1 MQEKPYYLGLDM
13 GTNSVGW
20 AVTDQHY
27 NLLKAKGKDLWGIR
41 EFIEADTSVERRTHR
56 ISRRRRQR
64 EQARIGLLNDY
75 FHDAIIAIDPSFFQR
90 LENSKYHLEDK
101 DQNVR
106 YKYNIFNDPDY
117 TDADYYTQYPTIYH
131 LRKELLE
138 NPKPHDVRLV
148 YLALLN
154 MFKHRGHFLN
164 SGISDGNNERSL
176 KDAYINFA
184 ISVSE
189 LTEDYFNQD
198 VDYSTIEGILSSRD
212 LNRTKKAEELSTV
225 LGIDFKNK
233 KYKEYLR
240 AICGLKIN
248 AYTLFSDQLPDD
260 TTKIDL
266 CVSDASNGI
275 IPNQVH
281 SKEMARILT
290 NAENYLPFLKE
301 TDENNLSISNRIL
314 QLYKFQIPYYIGPVT
329 EKSQRD
335 GGNGWVIR
343 KDNGRVFPWNIEE
356 KIDVK
361 ATSEAFISRM
371 VRRCTYMNGKQVL
384 PKASLEYESF
394 RVLNEINNLRIDGER
409 IPVTLKQDIYTDLF
423 QKGKK
428 VTKKQLCNYLAT
440 RGLIESSEQVTGID
454 IAINN
459 SLSTYGKFKAIFGE
473 DIKLDHIQHMIE
485 DIVFWCTVYG
495 DSKQFLKE
503 QIEDKYK
510 GKLSP
515 EQMKRILGFKFKDWG
530 NLSKEFF
537 ELKGADKSTGEA
549 VSIIRALWENNL
561 NLMELINSPEFDFKE
576 QLADYEANS
585 LKTLSDF
592 EPEDLNDYYFSAPV
606 RRMIW
611 QTTLIIKE
619 LVHVL
624 GKEPARIFIEM
635 TREKD
640 ASRGRTLSRKKKFED
655 LYKNVK
661 DENTDW
667 AKVIEHAD
675 ESGTIRSKKMYLYLT
690 QKGRCMYTGNH
701 IELSDLFNDNL
712 YDIDHIYPRHFV
724 KDDNI
729 DNNLVLVTKEKN
741 AHKSDNYPLEAEIF
755 NKQRNMWTQLR
766 KEGFISEEKYNRLM
780 GRNAFTDE
788 QKAGFIARQLVET
801 SQGTKGVAEL
811 FHQLLPNSKI
821 VYAKAGN
828 VSDFRRNREFP
839 KSRLV
844 NDFHHAHDAY
854 LNIVVGNVYYV
865 KFTQNPINYIKNSY
879 NKDMNKNNYN
889 LSRMFD
895 WDVKRGDEV
904 AWIAQKQDGAAGTI
918 STVKKMLSKNTP
930 LMTRLSY
937 EGKGALANET
947 LYSAEKAK
955 GEGYIPFKSSD
966 TKIQDVT
973 KYGGF
978 TSVTG
983 AYFFLVEHDEKKK
996 RIRTIESVPLYLADK
1011 IDKDSSELERYC
1023 DKLGLVN
1030 YDVRVRKIKIGSL
1043 IKYNGYFC
1051 YITGKTGYRLIV
1063 RNATNLCLASNWRKY
1078 IKKIEKYKETTIIDN
1093 VITAEENIKLYN
1105 ELLNKFTVGI
1115 FGRRPNPIGEKM
1127 DSARDKF
1134 ASLSIENQCLALYQ
1148 ILQLTA
1154 ILGNESD
1161 LQLIGASTHAGKM
1174 LISKKIGT
1182 DEIYLINQSPTG
1194 LFETKIDLQTI

>member
-266 CVSDASNGI
+266 CVSDAS
-275 IPNQVH
+275 
-281 SKEMARILT
+281 
-290 NAENYLPFLKE
+290 F
-301 TDENNLSISNRIL
+301 D
-314 QLYKFQIPYYIGPVT
+314 
-329 EKSQRD
+329 EKS
-335 GGNGWVIR
+335 
-343 KDNGRVFPWNIEE
+343 EE
-356 KIDVK
+356 LV
-361 ATSEAFISRM
+361 
-371 VRRCTYMNGKQVL
+371 
-384 PKASLEYESF
+384 SL
-394 RVLNEINNLRIDGER
+394 IGE
-409 IPVTLKQDIYTDLF
+409 DLF
-423 QKGKK
+423 QIILNIKEIYDIGS
-428 VTKKQLCNYLAT
+428 LA
-440 RGLIESSEQVTGID
+440 GI
-454 IAINN
+454 
-459 SLSTYGKFKAIFGE
+459 
-473 DIKLDHIQHMIE
+473 
-485 DIVFWCTVYG
+485 
-495 DSKQFLKE
+495 
-503 QIEDKYK
+503 
-510 GKLSP
+510 
-515 EQMKRILGFKFKDWG
+515 
-530 NLSKEFF
+530 
-537 ELKGADKSTGEA
+537 LKGYTYLSQARVAAYDK
-549 VSIIRALWENNL
+549 
-561 NLMELINSPEFDFKE
+561 
-576 QLADYEANS
+576 
-585 LKTLSDF
+585 
-592 EPEDLNDYYFSAPV
+592 
-606 RRMIW
+606 
-611 QTTLIIKE
+611 
-619 LVHVL
+619 H
-624 GKEPARIFIEM
+624 
-635 TREKD
+635 
-640 ASRGRTLSRKKKFED
+640 
-655 LYKNVK
+655 
-661 DENTDW
+661 
-667 AKVIEHAD
+667 
-675 ESGTIRSKKMYLYLT
+675 
-690 QKGRCMYTGNH
+690 
-701 IELSDLFNDNL
+701 
-712 YDIDHIYPRHFV
+712 
-724 KDDNI
+724 
-729 DNNLVLVTKEKN
+729 
-741 AHKSDNYPLEAEIF
+741 
-755 NKQRNMWTQLR
+755 
-766 KEGFISEEKYNRLM
+766 NRLM

>member
-1 MQEKPYYLGLDM
+1 M
-13 GTNSVGW
+13 
-20 AVTDQHY
+20 
-27 NLLKAKGKDLWGIR
+27 
-41 EFIEADTSVERRTHR
+41 
-56 ISRRRRQR
+56 
-64 EQARIGLLNDY
+64 
-75 FHDAIIAIDPSFFQR
+75 
-90 LENSKYHLEDK
+90 
-101 DQNVR
+101 
-106 YKYNIFNDPDY
+106 
-117 TDADYYTQYPTIYH
+117 
-131 LRKELLE
+131 
-138 NPKPHDVRLV
+138 
-148 YLALLN
+148 
-154 MFKHRGHFLN
+154 
-164 SGISDGNNERSL
+164 
-176 KDAYINFA
+176 
-184 ISVSE
+184 
-189 LTEDYFNQD
+189 
-198 VDYSTIEGILSSRD
+198 
-212 LNRTKKAEELSTV
+212 
-225 LGIDFKNK
+225 
-233 KYKEYLR
+233 
-240 AICGLKIN
+240 
-248 AYTLFSDQLPDD
+248 
-260 TTKIDL
+260 
-266 CVSDASNGI
+266 
-275 IPNQVH
+275 
-281 SKEMARILT
+281 
-290 NAENYLPFLKE
+290 
-301 TDENNLSISNRIL
+301 
-314 QLYKFQIPYYIGPVT
+314 
-329 EKSQRD
+329 
-335 GGNGWVIR
+335 
-343 KDNGRVFPWNIEE
+343 
-356 KIDVK
+356 
-361 ATSEAFISRM
+361 
-371 VRRCTYMNGKQVL
+371 
-384 PKASLEYESF
+384 
-394 RVLNEINNLRIDGER
+394 
-409 IPVTLKQDIYTDLF
+409 
-423 QKGKK
+423 
-428 VTKKQLCNYLAT
+428 
-440 RGLIESSEQVTGID
+440 
-454 IAINN
+454 
-459 SLSTYGKFKAIFGE
+459 
-473 DIKLDHIQHMIE
+473 
-485 DIVFWCTVYG
+485 
-495 DSKQFLKE
+495 
-503 QIEDKYK
+503 
-510 GKLSP
+510 
-515 EQMKRILGFKFKDWG
+515 
-530 NLSKEFF
+530 
-537 ELKGADKSTGEA
+537 
-549 VSIIRALWENNL
+549 
-561 NLMELINSPEFDFKE
+561 
-576 QLADYEANS
+576 
-585 LKTLSDF
+585 
-592 EPEDLNDYYFSAPV
+592 
-606 RRMIW
+606 
-611 QTTLIIKE
+611 
-619 LVHVL
+619 
-624 GKEPARIFIEM
+624 
-635 TREKD
+635 
-640 ASRGRTLSRKKKFED
+640 
-655 LYKNVK
+655 
-661 DENTDW
+661 
-667 AKVIEHAD
+667 
-675 ESGTIRSKKMYLYLT
+675 
-690 QKGRCMYTGNH
+690 
-701 IELSDLFNDNL
+701 FNDNL

-828 VSDFRRNREFP
+828 VSDFRRNRELP

-1063 RNATNLCLASNWRKY
+1063 RNATNLCLTSNWRKY

-1161 LQLIGASTHAGKM
+1161 LQLIGS
-1174 LISKKIGT
+1174 
-1182 DEIYLINQSPTG
+1182 
-1194 LFETKIDLQTI
+1194 